1 VESLAYEIQV
11 TAEPTKKQLRGHHE
25 IVYLRC
31 GRGDHS
37 GSSGTFVCS
46 AKHRTVTRAEVRA
59 ELVAL
64 EKAGYNPND
73 WINYPE
79 NLQAAQQRVDA
90 ERIAQ
95 AHAPAVTKSASAQ
108 SSVAGS

>member
-1 VESLAYEIQV
+1 MKSFIYAAVAATILAAPALSFAQQS
-11 TAEPTKKQLRGHHE
+11 TAP
-25 IVYLRC
+25 
-31 GRGDHS
+31 
-37 GSSGTFVCS
+37 
-46 AKHRTVTRAEVRA
+46 VTRAEVRA

>member
-1 VESLAYEIQV
+1 MKSFIYAALAATILAAPALSFAQQS
-11 TAEPTKKQLRGHHE
+11 TAP
-25 IVYLRC
+25 
-31 GRGDHS
+31 
-37 GSSGTFVCS
+37 
-46 AKHRTVTRAEVRA
+46 VTRAEVRA

-95 AHAPAVTKSASAQ
+95 AHAPAVTKSASGQ

>member
-1 VESLAYEIQV
+1 MKSLIYAAIAATILAAPSLSFAQQSN
-11 TAEPTKKQLRGHHE
+11 AP
-25 IVYLRC
+25 
-31 GRGDHS
+31 
-37 GSSGTFVCS
+37 
-46 AKHRTVTRAEVRA
+46 VTRAEVRA
-59 ELVAL
+59 ELAAL

-73 WINYPE
+73 WMNYPE

-95 AHAPAVTKSASAQ
+95 AHTPAVTQSASSQ

>member
-1 VESLAYEIQV
+1 MKSFIYAVVAATILAAPAVSFAQQS
-11 TAEPTKKQLRGHHE
+11 TAP
-25 IVYLRC
+25 
-31 GRGDHS
+31 
-37 GSSGTFVCS
+37 
-46 AKHRTVTRAEVRA
+46 VTRAEVRA

-95 AHAPAVTKSASAQ
+95 GHAPAVTTSASSQ